1 MSISDPIAD
10 MLTKVRNASNARH
23 EKVDVPASKMK
34 IEIIKIF
41 KNEGYIKNF
50 KLLEDKKQG
59 GIRIFLKYEADQT
72 KTPVIRGLTRVS
84 KPGLRKYTGK
94 KEMPR
99 LFNGMGTVIVSTSRG
114 VFTDRKA
121 REHGVG
127 GEIICYIW

>member
-1 MSISDPIAD
+1 
-10 MLTKVRNASNARH
+10 MLTKVRNASNERK

-34 IEIIKIF
+34 IEIIKIL

-84 KPGLRKYTGK
+84 KPGLRKNTGK

-99 LFNGMGTVIVSTSRG
+99 LYNGMGTVIVSTSRG
-114 VFTDRKA
+114 VLTDRKA
-121 REHGVG
+121 REHGIG
-127 GEIICYIW
+127 GEIVCCIW

>member
-59 GIRIFLKYEADQT
+59 GIRVFLKYEADQT
-72 KTPVIRGLTRVS
+72 KTPVIRGLTRIS

-94 KEMPR
+94 KDMPR